1 MQANNSPVCVERI
14 NEMTAGD
21 PEFLQDI
28 IEIYVVDSVS
38 LVDSLRQTL
47 ERQDWAALQK
57 EAHKLKGSSLNMG
70 VPYVALIAQFLLE
83 VARKGDARAAAD
95 HTIDELRKPDNAVA
109 QWMGN
114 VDHLASVVDS
124 LGSSADPARQ
134 GLQALEGEFHR
145 AREVFERM
153 AKEAA

>member
-1 MQANNSPVCVERI
+1 TEPCIRRPDTKMQANNSPVCVERI

-28 IEIYVVDSVS
+28 IEIYVVDSVG

-47 ERQDWAALQK
+47 ERQDWDALQK

-95 HTIDELRKPDNAVA
+95 HTLD
-109 QWMGN
+109 
-114 VDHLASVVDS
+114 
-124 LGSSADPARQ
+124 
-134 GLQALEGEFHR
+134 
-145 AREVFERM
+145 
-153 AKEAA
+153 